1 MEAPKRYLVIIEEEG
16 GKVTSHA
23 MKQWLREHPPFIPP
37 GMSPDENNSRQ
48 LKRGLRNTGWRIQET
63 DSEVRFFPP
72 STAPLPGAA
81 PVEDE
86 SEDEGSSMDA
96 EEVLEFSLE
105 KHLQQFIAGN
115 LPSLLIAGKC
125 LRLYRDSANQVG
137 VEYPTATGPVDILAV
152 DDVGN
157 FYVLELKL
165 SHGPDKAMGQLT
177 RYMGWV
183 RQHLANGREVYGV
196 IVAKNMSERLRY
208 AALAVPGVTL
218 LEYEVRFKLKD
229 AGFTVGAGA

>member
-1 MEAPKRYLVIIEEEG
+1 METPKRYLIIAEDES
-16 GKVTSHA
+16 GKRTSYA

-48 LKRGLRNTGWRIQET
+48 LKRGLRNAGWGISET
-63 DSEVRFFPP
+63 DSEVHFFPP
-72 STAPLPGAA
+72 STVPLPGTA

-86 SEDEGSSMDA
+86 SEDDGSSLDT

-115 LPSLLIAGKC
+115 LPSLLIAKKR
-125 LRLYRDSANQVG
+125 LRLYRDSANREG
-137 VEYPTATGPVDILAV
+137 VEYPTATGPIDILAV
-152 DDVGN
+152 DDDSH

-183 RQHLANGREVYGV
+183 RQHLANGKEVHGV

-218 LEYEVRFKLKD
+218 LEYEVNFKLKD
-229 AGFTVGAGA
+229 AAFTESGRA

>member
-1 MEAPKRYLVIIEEEG
+1 METPKRYLVDIEETD
-16 GKVTSHA
+16 GKIASHP
-23 MKQWLREHPPFIPP
+23 MKQWLRGNPAYLPK
-37 GMSPDENNSRQ
+37 GMTTDNTSRE
-48 LKRGLRNTGWRIQET
+48 LKRGLRNAGWRIQET
-63 DSEVRFFPP
+63 DSEIHFFPP
-72 STAPLPGAA
+72 STAPVPNAETN
-81 PVEDE
+81 EDE
-86 SEDEGSSMDA
+86 PEDDGSALDT

-115 LPSLLIAGKC
+115 LSSLPIAGKR
-125 LRLYRDSANQVG
+125 LRLYKDSANLEG
-137 VEYPTATGPVDILAV
+137 VEYPTATGPIDILAV
-152 DDVGN
+152 DEAGN

-183 RQHLANGREVYGV
+183 RQHLAKGREVHGV

-218 LEYEVRFKLKD
+218 LEYEVNFKLKD
-229 AGFTVGAGA
+229 AGFNIGEGA